1 MPYQLTMDSSSS
13 SPSSKPPRSL
23 LSLPADI
30 RIIIYSYA
38 LTWPN
43 LSDAFALT
51 QKAQGI
57 ALKDYEHLSSP
68 LCTIPRTPVRTTTPT
83 ILLLNRQITAEALD
97 VLYRTPLVIPK
108 PPPYSYVAS
117 RYYDIFEFVPETLL
131 QSAWRVELVLD
142 AAADAD
148 VALRWDGGRKFWR
161 AWASC
166 LASLLLETWIA
177 KGHSLRSLVIR
188 LNEPQ
193 GAGLGGHAQ
202 YPRESML
209 LLLRYG
215 ISALGPIV
223 KVEGVRGE
231 VLKYLT
237 ERNGSGIL
245 E

>member
-1 MPYQLTMDSSSS
+1 MDSSST

-68 LCTIPRTPVRTTTPT
+68 LCTIPRTPVRTTTPA

-108 PPPYSYVAS
+108 PPPYSHVAS
-117 RYYDIFEFVPETLL
+117 RYYDIFEFVPETQL
-131 QSAWRVELVLD
+131 QNAWRVELVLD
-142 AAADAD
+142 AATDPE
-148 VALRWDGGRKFWR
+148 VALRWDGDRRFWR

-177 KGHSLRSLVIR
+177 KGNELRSLVIR
-188 LNEPQ
+188 LREPK
-193 GAGLGGHAQ
+193 GVGLGRHAQ
-202 YPRESML
+202 YPRNSVL

-215 ISALGPIV
+215 ISALGPMV
-223 KVEGVRGE
+223 KVEGARGE
-231 VLKYLT
+231 VLEYLT
-237 ERNGSGIL
+237 GRIGSGIL